1 MFDTRL
7 IPSRDPLQ
15 TDVYNEYKPQG
26 TYLQDWAAIPHRP
39 VDALTSVFADM
50 TYTSSEWKGDWTWGA
65 EIPTLFEDIGGNKT
79 FSVSMWA
86 RGLSINADKLNEL
99 MPAKMAQIVKNDATQ
114 ALKRTMQT
122 LIERKYIALLT
133 TPANYSGTLG
143 QPNAFVSTPTIKW
156 DAAANSTVQAD
167 IIAVLQKMSKLG
179 LPVTHIII
187 PQIVMDALTL
197 NSTLM
202 TALHDAAVPEFIVT
216 KEVLQKFTGI
226 LPSMMFHP
234 QAFSYGRPRAID
246 MSVAGAAMAQQNQ
259 IWTDDVTFLHIEDAG
274 MGTYPSLV
282 ALDYLVPVVQQLPY
296 NPETLDTKFIAR
308 QSTTPVLF
316 NKDAAYLLHDVLT

>member
-1 MFDTRL
+1 MFDIRL
-7 IPSRDPLQ
+7 IPHRDPLQ

-26 TYLQDWAAIPHRP
+26 MYIQDWKAIPHRK

-50 TYTSSEWKGDWTWGA
+50 AYTSSEWKGEWTWGA
-65 EIPTLFEDIGGNKT
+65 EIQTLFEDIGGNKT

-99 MPAKMAQIVKNDATQ
+99 MPAWLAQIVKNDATT

-122 LIERKYIALLT
+122 LIERKYISLLT
-133 TPANYSGTLG
+133 TPANYATGFTSI
-143 QPNAFVSTPTIKW
+143 PTVKW
-156 DAAANSTVQAD
+156 DAASGSTVQAD

-179 LPVTHIII
+179 LNVTHIIM
-187 PQIVMDALTL
+187 PQVVMDALTL

-202 TALHDAAVPEFIVT
+202 TALHDASVPEFIVT
-216 KEVLQKFTGI
+216 TEVLQKFTGI

-234 QAFSYGRPRAID
+234 QAFSFGRPRAID
-246 MSVAGAAMAQQNQ
+246 MSQGAMANQNQ
-259 IWTDDVTFLHIEDAG
+259 IWTDDVVFLHIEDAG
-274 MGTYPSLV
+274 MGTYPSIV
-282 ALDYLVPVVQQLPY
+282 ALDYLVPTIQQLPY